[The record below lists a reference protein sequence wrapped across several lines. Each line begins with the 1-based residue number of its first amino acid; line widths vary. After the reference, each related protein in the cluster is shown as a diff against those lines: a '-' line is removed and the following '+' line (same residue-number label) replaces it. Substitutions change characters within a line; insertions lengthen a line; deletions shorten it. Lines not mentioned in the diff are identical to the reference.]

1 MPVIAG
7 TLGPITEATGSAPEE
22 GTDAVQLITID
33 ATGGTFALEWRGKV
47 SEAIHWVNTDVTMV
61 SRTQTGLTGV
71 ACVQTLTFLTGL
83 QSGDKFK
90 LRFKDQETA
99 PISWS
104 GTSNTL
110 RDNIDTALEALGN
123 IPASGV
129 VTAVGTM
136 TSGIGTITVTFAA
149 RGVQPRIVVSEERV
163 VAGRGYVTGAV
174 LTTPGIDGPF
184 ADGEVVVTEDS
195 LTSGVGT
202 MFVTFSG
209 DTYTKRTVELITVAD
224 NSLTGAGTLTVEE
237 DTAGVDAFGRGLAIG
252 GVVVDTTTGV
262 SYENKGTATAPDYK
276 AVTTS

>member
-7 TLGPITEATGSAPEE
+7 TLGPLTQATGSAPEE

-33 ATGGTFALEWRGKV
+33 ASGGTFALSFRGKV
-47 SEAIHWVNTDVTMV
+47 SEDITWIVTDATLVA
-61 SRTQTGLTGV
+61 RTQDGLTGIP
-71 ACVQTLTFLTGL
+71 CVQTLTFLTGL

-90 LRFKDQETA
+90 LRFKGQETL

-129 VTAVGTM
+129 TTAVGTM

-149 RGVQPRIVVSEERV
+149 RGEQPAIEVAEERV
-163 VAGRGYVTGAV
+163 IAGRGYVTAAI
-174 LTTPGIDGPF
+174 TTAGITGPF
-184 ADGEVVVTEDS
+184 NDGEVVVTEDS

-209 DTYTKRTVELITVAD
+209 DTYTKRVVELIGIAD
-224 NSLTGAGTLTVEE
+224 NSLAGTGTLTIEE
-237 DTAGVDAFGRGLAIG
+237 DTAGVEAFGRGLSIG
-252 GVVVDTTTGV
+252 GEVVDLTTGV
-262 SYENKGTATAPDYK
+262 HYENKGTAVAPDYK